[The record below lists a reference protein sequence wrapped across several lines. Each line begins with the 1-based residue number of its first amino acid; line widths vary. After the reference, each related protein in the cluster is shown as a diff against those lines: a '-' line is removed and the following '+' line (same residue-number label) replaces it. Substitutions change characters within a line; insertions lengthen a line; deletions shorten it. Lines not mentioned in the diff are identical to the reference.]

1 MFLKSSKRAPI
12 GQTIAANRSFLLP
25 YVLFCL
31 LFLSLILKYSNSTF
45 FLFVNGLNSEILDTL
60 FYYFTYL
67 GDGALAFILVIGLLW
82 VSYRDALTFLI
93 ITILITVIVSILKDH
108 VFPELN
114 RPVAYFGTTQYL
126 HLVAGYK
133 PPILSTFPSGHT
145 ATAFSIGLYL
155 SILSK
160 QNLTKYILFIVAFFV
175 GYSRM
180 YLSAHFPADVI
191 GGATLGVIITLLC
204 YYLSL
209 NLYGA
214 WGDKHIQY
222 KPSFFSQGQKS

>member
-1 MFLKSSKRAPI
+1 MILKSSKTAPI

-60 FYYFTYL
+60 FYYFTFL
-67 GDGALAFILVIGLLW
+67 GDGALAAILIIGLLW

-180 YLSAHFPADVI
+180 YLSAHFPADVV
-191 GGATLGVIITLLC
+191 GGATLGVITTLLC

-214 WGDKHIQY
+214 WGDKKIQY
-222 KPSFFSQGQKS
+222 KPNFFSLGQKS

>member
-1 MFLKSSKRAPI
+1 M
-12 GQTIAANRSFLLP
+12 
-25 YVLFCL
+25 
-31 LFLSLILKYSNSTF
+31 
-45 FLFVNGLNSEILDTL
+45 
-60 FYYFTYL
+60 
-67 GDGALAFILVIGLLW
+67 
-82 VSYRDALTFLI
+82 
-93 ITILITVIVSILKDH
+93 ILKDH

-180 YLSAHFPADVI
+180 YLSAHFPADVV

-209 NLYGA
+209 NRYGA
-214 WGDKHIQY
+214 WGDKKIQY
-222 KPSFFSQGQKS
+222 KPNFFSRGQKS

>member
-1 MFLKSSKRAPI
+1 MVLKSSKSAHIR
-12 GQTIAANRSFLLP
+12 QTLFANRSFLLP

-31 LFLSLILKYSNSTF
+31 LFLSFIWAYGNSTF
-45 FLFVNGLNSEILDTL
+45 FLFVNSLNSQLLDTL

-67 GDGALAFILVIGLLW
+67 GDGTLAAILVIGLLW

-93 ITILITVIVSILKDH
+93 ITLLITILVSILKDH
-108 VFPELN
+108 IFPELN
-114 RPVAYFGTTQYL
+114 RPVAYFGTTHYL

-160 QNLTKYILFIVAFFV
+160 QPIPKYILFIVAFFV

-180 YLSAHFPADVI
+180 YLSAHFPADVV

-204 YYLSL
+204 YNLSL
-209 NLYGA
+209 NLNGA
-214 WGDKHIQY
+214 WGDKHIKY
-222 KPSFFSQGQKS
+222 KPSFFSRGQKS